1 VLPRRAAVLARR
13 IVSSRVRYNT
23 PMAADRKP
31 PDPTRRSERSRQAIL
46 TAATDLVGEVGYTK
60 LTVEAIA
67 ARAGVGKQTIYRW
80 WPDKGAVLLD
90 AYLALVGAEQGLTFP
105 DSGDLEADLRLVLGF
120 TVDSLADPVFEQRY
134 RALLTAI
141 QDDPKLAAALLDR
154 LLKPW
159 LEATKQRLRT
169 AQRAGQ
175 IRNADLNVA
184 AELLYGPV
192 YYRWLLRT
200 GPISRQYVDAVVA
213 MTLRA
218 LT

>member
-1 VLPRRAAVLARR
+1 M
-13 IVSSRVRYNT
+13 T
-23 PMAADRKP
+23 QDRKP
-31 PDPTRRSERSRQAIL
+31 PDPARRNQRSHQAIL
-46 TAATDLVGEVGYTK
+46 TATADLLGEVSYAK

-80 WPDKGAVLLD
+80 WPDKGALVLD
-90 AYLALVGAEQGLTFP
+90 AYLALVGADQELTVP
-105 DSGDLEADLRLVLGF
+105 DSGDLQADLRLVLGSV
-120 TVDSLADPVFEQRY
+120 VDSLGDPVFERRY
-134 RALLTAI
+134 RALLAAI

-159 LEATKQRLRT
+159 LAATTQRLRA

-175 IRNADLNVA
+175 LRNVDLEVA
-184 AELLYGPV
+184 TELLYGPV

-200 GPISRQYVDAVVA
+200 GPISRQYLDAVLA

>member
-1 VLPRRAAVLARR
+1 M
-13 IVSSRVRYNT
+13 T
-23 PMAADRKP
+23 QDRKP
-31 PDPTRRSERSRQAIL
+31 PNPARRNERSRQAIL
-46 TAATDLVGEVGYTK
+46 STTADLLGRVGYTK

-80 WPDKGAVLLD
+80 WPDKGALILE
-90 AYLALVGAEQGLTFP
+90 AYLALVGAEEDLTLP
-105 DSGDLEADLRLVLGF
+105 DSGDLEADLRLVLGSL
-120 TVDSLADPVFEQRY
+120 VDSLADPVFERRY

-159 LEATKQRLRT
+159 LEATRQRLRA

-175 IRNADLNVA
+175 ICDVDLDVA
-184 AELLYGPV
+184 AEMLYGPV

-200 GPISRQYVDAVVA
+200 GPISREYVDAVVA
-213 MTLRA
+213 MTLQA

>member
-1 VLPRRAAVLARR
+1 VTPDRKAPNPARRNQRARQAVLA
-13 IVSSRVRYNT
+13 
-23 PMAADRKP
+23 A
-31 PDPTRRSERSRQAIL
+31 
-46 TAATDLVGEVGYTK
+46 TADLVGEVGYSK

-90 AYLALVGAEQGLTFP
+90 AYLALVGADQDLTVP
-105 DSGDLEADLRLVLGF
+105 DSGDLAADLRQVLGSM
-120 TVDSLADPVFEQRY
+120 VDALADPVFERRY
-134 RALLTAI
+134 RALLAAI
-141 QDDPKLAAALLDR
+141 QDDPELAAALRER

-159 LEATKQRLRT
+159 LAATAQRLGAAR
-169 AQRAGQ
+169 RAGQ
-175 IRNADLNVA
+175 IGEVDLEVA
-184 AELLYGPV
+184 AELLYGPL

-200 GPISRQYVDAVVA
+200 GPISPQYVDAVVA

>member
-1 VLPRRAAVLARR
+1 M
-13 IVSSRVRYNT
+13 T
-23 PMAADRKP
+23 GDRKS
-31 PDPTRRSERSRQAIL
+31 PDPTRRSQRSRQAIL
-46 TAATDLVGEVGYTK
+46 AATTDLVGEVGYTK

-90 AYLALVGAEQGLTFP
+90 AYLTLVGADQDLTFP
-105 DSGDLEADLRLVLGF
+105 DSGDLEADLRMVLGSV
-120 TVDSLADPVFEQRY
+120 VDSLTDPGFEQRY
-134 RALLTAI
+134 RALLAAI

-154 LLKPW
+154 LLRPW
-159 LEATKQRLRT
+159 LAATRQRLRA
-169 AQRAGQ
+169 AQQAGQ
-175 IRNADLNVA
+175 VGNVDLDVA

-200 GPISRQYVDAVVA
+200 GPISRQYVDGVVA

>member
-1 VLPRRAAVLARR
+1 M
-13 IVSSRVRYNT
+13 T
-23 PMAADRKP
+23 QDRKP
-31 PDPTRRSERSRQAIL
+31 PNAARRNQRSHQAIL
-46 TAATDLVGEVGYTK
+46 TATADLLGEVSYAK

-80 WPDKGAVLLD
+80 WPDKGALVLD
-90 AYLALVGAEQGLTFP
+90 AYLALVGADQELTVP
-105 DSGDLEADLRLVLGF
+105 DSGDLEADLRLVLGSV
-120 TVDSLADPVFEQRY
+120 VDSLGDPLFERRY
-134 RALLTAI
+134 RALLAAI

-159 LEATKQRLRT
+159 LAATTQRLRA

-175 IRNADLNVA
+175 LRNVDLEVA

-200 GPISRQYVDAVVA
+200 GPISRQYVDAVLA

>member
-1 VLPRRAAVLARR
+1 M
-13 IVSSRVRYNT
+13 T
-23 PMAADRKP
+23 PDRKP
-31 PDPTRRSERSRQAIL
+31 PNPARRNQRSRQAIL
-46 TAATDLVGEVGYTK
+46 SATADLLGEVGYTK
-60 LTVEAIA
+60 LTVEAVA

-80 WPDKGAVLLD
+80 WPDKGALVLD
-90 AYLALVGAEQGLTFP
+90 AYLALVGAEQDLTVP
-105 DSGDLEADLRLVLGF
+105 DSGDLEADLRLILGT
-120 TVDSLADPVFEQRY
+120 TVNSLADPVFEQRY

-141 QDDPKLAAALLDR
+141 QDDPQLAAALLDR

-159 LEATKQRLRT
+159 LEATKQRLHA
-169 AQRAGQ
+169 AQQAGQ
-175 IRNADLNVA
+175 LRNKVDLDVA

-200 GPISRQYVDAVVA
+200 GPISREYGNAVVA

>member
-1 VLPRRAAVLARR
+1 M
-13 IVSSRVRYNT
+13 T
-23 PMAADRKP
+23 QDRKP
-31 PDPTRRSERSRQAIL
+31 PNPARRNERSRQAIL
-46 TAATDLVGEVGYTK
+46 STTADLLGRVGYTK
-60 LTVEAIA
+60 LTVETIA

-80 WPDKGAVLLD
+80 WPDKGALILE
-90 AYLALVGAEQGLTFP
+90 AYLALVGAEEDLTLP
-105 DSGDLEADLRLVLGF
+105 DSGDLEADLRLVLGSL
-120 TVDSLADPVFEQRY
+120 VDSLADPVFERRY

-159 LEATKQRLRT
+159 LEATRQRLRA

-175 IRNADLNVA
+175 ICDVDLDVA
-184 AELLYGPV
+184 AEMLYGPV

-200 GPISRQYVDAVVA
+200 GPISREYVDAVVA
-213 MTLRA
+213 MTLQA

>member
-1 VLPRRAAVLARR
+1 M
-13 IVSSRVRYNT
+13 T
-23 PMAADRKP
+23 ADRKP
-31 PDPTRRSERSRQAIL
+31 PNPARRNQRSQQAIL
-46 TAATDLVGEVGYTK
+46 TATADLLGEVSYTK

-80 WPDKGAVLLD
+80 WPDKGALVLD
-90 AYLALVGAEQGLTFP
+90 AYLALVGADQDLTVP
-105 DSGDLEADLRLVLGF
+105 DSGDLKADLRLVLGSL
-120 TVDSLADPVFEQRY
+120 VDSLRDPVFEQRY
-134 RALLTAI
+134 RALLAAI
-141 QDDPKLAAALLDR
+141 QDDPKLAAALLER

-159 LEATKQRLRT
+159 LAATTQRLRA

-175 IRNADLNVA
+175 IGDVDLGVA

-200 GPISRQYVDAVVA
+200 GPISREYVDAVVA

>member
-1 VLPRRAAVLARR
+1 MTR
-13 IVSSRVRYNT
+13 
-23 PMAADRKP
+23 DRKT
-31 PDPTRRSERSRQAIL
+31 PDPARRSERSRQAIL
-46 TAATDLVGEVGYTK
+46 SATATLLAEAGYTK

-80 WPDKGAVLLD
+80 WPDKGAVVLD
-90 AYLALVGAEQGLTFP
+90 SYLALVRADQGLTFP
-105 DSGDLEADLRLVLGF
+105 DSGDLEADLRLVLGS
-120 TVDSLADPVFEQRY
+120 TVDSFADPAFEGRY

-159 LEATKQRLRT
+159 LDATKERLRA

-175 IRNADLNVA
+175 IGGLALDLDVA
-184 AELLYGPV
+184 AELIYGPV

-200 GPISRQYVDAVVA
+200 GPVSRQYVDAVVA
-213 MTLRA
+213 MILHA

>member
-1 VLPRRAAVLARR
+1 M
-13 IVSSRVRYNT
+13 T
-23 PMAADRKP
+23 ADRKP
-31 PDPTRRSERSRQAIL
+31 PNPARRNQRSHQAIL
-46 TAATDLVGEVGYTK
+46 TATADLLGEVSYTK

-80 WPDKGAVLLD
+80 WPDKGALVLD
-90 AYLALVGAEQGLTFP
+90 AYLALVGADQELTVP
-105 DSGDLEADLRLVLGF
+105 DSGDLKADLRLVLGSL
-120 TVDSLADPVFEQRY
+120 VDSLGDSLFERRY
-134 RALLTAI
+134 RALLAAI

-159 LEATKQRLRT
+159 LAATTQRLRA

-175 IRNADLNVA
+175 LRNVDLEVA

-200 GPISRQYVDAVVA
+200 GPISRQYLDAVLA

>member
-1 VLPRRAAVLARR
+1 M
-13 IVSSRVRYNT
+13 T
-23 PMAADRKP
+23 QDRKP
-31 PDPTRRSERSRQAIL
+31 PNPARRNQRSHQAIL
-46 TAATDLVGEVGYTK
+46 TATADLLGEVGYTK

-80 WPDKGAVLLD
+80 WPDKGALVLD
-90 AYLALVGAEQGLTFP
+90 AYLALVGADQDLTVP
-105 DSGDLEADLRLVLGF
+105 DSGDLEADLRLVLGSL
-120 TVDSLADPVFEQRY
+120 VDSLGDPLFERRY
-134 RALLTAI
+134 RALLAAI

-159 LEATKQRLRT
+159 LAATTQRLRA

-175 IRNADLNVA
+175 LRNVDPEVA

-200 GPISRQYVDAVVA
+200 GPISRQYLDAVLA

>member
-1 VLPRRAAVLARR
+1 VTAVR
-13 IVSSRVRYNT
+13 N
-23 PMAADRKP
+23 P
-31 PDPTRRSERSRQAIL
+31 PDPARRNQRSRQAIL
-46 TAATDLVGEVGYTK
+46 TATADLLGEVSYTK

-80 WPDKGAVLLD
+80 WPDKGAVVLD
-90 AYLALVGAEQGLTFP
+90 AYLALVGANQDLTFP
-105 DSGDLEADLRLVLGF
+105 DSGDLDADLRLVLGS
-120 TVDSLADPVFEQRY
+120 TADSLTDPGFERRY

-141 QDDPKLAAALLDR
+141 QDDPKLATALLDR

-159 LEATKQRLRT
+159 LAATRKRLRA
-169 AQRAGQ
+169 AQQAGQ
-175 IRNADLNVA
+175 LRDEVDLEVA
-184 AELLYGPV
+184 TELLYGPV

>member
-1 VLPRRAAVLARR
+1 M
-13 IVSSRVRYNT
+13 T
-23 PMAADRKP
+23 GDRKP
-31 PDPTRRSERSRQAIL
+31 PNPARRNERSRQAIL
-46 TAATDLVGEVGYTK
+46 TATADLLGEVGYSK

-67 ARAGVGKQTIYRW
+67 AHARVGKQTIYRW
-80 WPDKGAVLLD
+80 WPDKGALVLD
-90 AYLALVGAEQGLTFP
+90 AYLALVEADQDLKFP
-105 DSGDLEADLRLVLGF
+105 DSGDLKADLQLVLGSM
-120 TVDSLADPVFEQRY
+120 VDSLADPVFERRY

-159 LEATKQRLRT
+159 LAATTQRLG
-169 AQRAGQ
+169 AASQAGQ
-175 IRNADLNVA
+175 IRNDVDLEVA

>member
-1 VLPRRAAVLARR
+1 V
-13 IVSSRVRYNT
+13 T
-23 PMAADRKP
+23 QDRKP
-31 PDPTRRSERSRQAIL
+31 PNPARRNERSRQAIL
-46 TAATDLVGEVGYTK
+46 TATADLLGEVGYTK

-80 WPDKGAVLLD
+80 WPDKGGLVLD
-90 AYLALVGAEQGLTFP
+90 AYLALVGAEQELTFP
-105 DSGDLEADLRLVLGF
+105 DSGDLEADLRLVLGT
-120 TVDSLADPVFEQRY
+120 TVNSLADPVFEQRY

-141 QDDPKLAAALLDR
+141 QDDPKLAGALLDR

-159 LEATKQRLRT
+159 LAATKQRLRA

-175 IRNADLNVA
+175 IRKVDLDVA

-200 GPISRQYVDAVVA
+200 GPISGEYVNAVVA

>member
-1 VLPRRAAVLARR
+1 M
-13 IVSSRVRYNT
+13 T
-23 PMAADRKP
+23 QDRKP
-31 PDPTRRSERSRQAIL
+31 PNPARRNERSRQAIL
-46 TAATDLVGEVGYTK
+46 STTADLLGKVGYTK

-80 WPDKGAVLLD
+80 WPDKGALILE
-90 AYLALVGAEQGLTFP
+90 AYLALVGAEEDLTLP
-105 DSGDLEADLRLVLGF
+105 DSGDLEADLRLVLGSL
-120 TVDSLADPVFEQRY
+120 VDSLADPVFERRY

-159 LEATKQRLRT
+159 LEATRQRLRA

-175 IRNADLNVA
+175 ICDVDLDVA
-184 AELLYGPV
+184 AEMLYGPV

-200 GPISRQYVDAVVA
+200 GPISREYVDAVVA
-213 MTLRA
+213 MTLQA